1 MNLYIFA
8 EYEEI
13 ELLDRNANIKFI
25 KEETIDNEF
34 KEIQKITFYKYKN
47 KKFAVAISG
56 VGKVNSS
63 LFLCY
68 LLSKY
73 KFKNVINIGPAGSNE
88 REKIANSFLI
98 EKAYYGDVDL
108 TSLPNYEIGMLPNL
122 KKYFYTSNNLN
133 KIINKKLNLDFRA
146 IATQDKFNTNYQ
158 GDLKSK
164 SLYDMECASF
174 AHTAL
179 FFNIPF
185 SAIKVVSDNSNLSQ
199 YKNNNLIWKSKIYNI
214 FLNLIGE
221 LY

>member
-133 KIINKKLNLDFRA
+133 KIINKKLNLDFRV

-158 GDLKSK
+158 DDLKSK

-221 LY
+221 L

>member
-25 KEETIDNEF
+25 KEEIIDNEF
-34 KEIQKITFYKYKN
+34 KKIQKITFYKYKN

-122 KKYFYTSNNLN
+122 KKYFYTSDNLN
-133 KIINKKLNLDFRA
+133 KIINEKLNLEFRV
-146 IATQDKFNTNYQ
+146 IATQDKFNINYE
-158 GDLKSK
+158 DNLKSK
-164 SLYDMECASF
+164 ILYDMECASF

-221 LY
+221 L

>member
-133 KIINKKLNLDFRA
+133 KIINKKLNLDFRV

-158 GDLKSK
+158 SDLKSK

-221 LY
+221 L

>member
-133 KIINKKLNLDFRA
+133 KIINKKLNLDFRV

-174 AHTAL
+174 AHAAL

-199 YKNNNLIWKSKIYNI
+199 YKNDNLIWKSKIYNI

-221 LY
+221 L

>member
-34 KEIQKITFYKYKN
+34 KKIQKITFYKYKN

-63 LFLCY
+63 LVLWY
-68 LLSKY
+68 LLSEY

-133 KIINKKLNLDFRA
+133 EIINKKLNLDFRV

-221 LY
+221 L

>member
-133 KIINKKLNLDFRA
+133 KIINKKLNLDFRV

-221 LY
+221 L

>member
-122 KKYFYTSNNLN
+122 KKYFYTNNNLN
-133 KIINKKLNLDFRA
+133 KIINKKLNLDFRV

-158 GDLKSK
+158 GNFKSK
-164 SLYDMECASF
+164 NLYDMECASF

-221 LY
+221 L

>member
-133 KIINKKLNLDFRA
+133 KIINKKLNLDFRV
-146 IATQDKFNTNYQ
+146 IATQDKFNTNYR

-221 LY
+221 L

>member
-108 TSLPNYEIGMLPNL
+108 TSLTNYEIGMLPNL

-133 KIINKKLNLDFRA
+133 KIINKKLNLDFRV

-221 LY
+221 L

>member
-88 REKIANSFLI
+88 CEKIANSFLI

-133 KIINKKLNLDFRA
+133 KIINKKLNLDFRV

-221 LY
+221 L

>member
-133 KIINKKLNLDFRA
+133 KIINKKLNLDFRV
-146 IATQDKFNTNYQ
+146 IATQDKFNTNRQ
-158 GDLKSK
+158 IDLKSK

-221 LY
+221 L

>member
-25 KEETIDNEF
+25 KEEIIDNEF
-34 KEIQKITFYKYKN
+34 KKIQKITFYKYKN

-73 KFKNVINIGPAGSNE
+73 KFENVINIGPTGSNE
-88 REKIANSFLI
+88 YEKIANSFLI

-122 KKYFYTSNNLN
+122 N
-133 KIINKKLNLDFRA
+133 IDFIVA
-146 IATQDKFNTNYQ
+146 I
-158 GDLKSK
+158 S
-164 SLYDMECASF
+164 
-174 AHTAL
+174 
-179 FFNIPF
+179 
-185 SAIKVVSDNSNLSQ
+185 
-199 YKNNNLIWKSKIYNI
+199 
-214 FLNLIGE
+214 
-221 LY
+221 

>member
-25 KEETIDNEF
+25 KEEIIDNEF
-34 KEIQKITFYKYKN
+34 KKIQKITFYKYKN

-73 KFKNVINIGPAGSNE
+73 KFENVINIGPTGSNE
-88 REKIANSFLI
+88 HEKIANSFLI

-122 KKYFYTSNNLN
+122 KKYFYTSDNLN
-133 KIINKKLNLDFRA
+133 KIINEKLNLEFRV
-146 IATQDKFNTNYQ
+146 IATQDKFNINYE
-158 GDLKSK
+158 DNLKSK
-164 SLYDMECASF
+164 ILYDMECASF

-221 LY
+221 L

>member
-122 KKYFYTSNNLN
+122 KKYFYTNNNLN
-133 KIINKKLNLDFRA
+133 KIINEKLNLEFRV

-158 GDLKSK
+158 SDLKSK

-179 FFNIPF
+179 FFKIPF

-221 LY
+221 L

>member
-47 KKFAVAISG
+47 KKIAVAISG

-133 KIINKKLNLDFRA
+133 KIINKKLNLDFRV
-146 IATQDKFNTNYQ
+146 IATQDKFNTNRQ
-158 GDLKSK
+158 SDLKSK

-221 LY
+221 L

>member
-34 KEIQKITFYKYKN
+34 KKIQKITFYKYKN

-122 KKYFYTSNNLN
+122 N
-133 KIINKKLNLDFRA
+133 KIINKKLNLDFRV

-158 GDLKSK
+158 DDLKSK

-221 LY
+221 L